1 MDPKKE
7 LFIDTLIKTFGNI
20 TQTAQMVGVVR
31 QTYYDWLKHD
41 PEFKAAIDNITNADY
56 LEAKKDFIEA
66 SLMKLIVKGNPA
78 AVIFAAKTICKDR
91 GYIERQE
98 IDVSKIGITW
108 VEERYTDNN
117 EIDPKANGG
126 N

>member
-1 MDPKKE
+1 MDAKKK
-7 LFIDTLIKTFGNI
+7 LFIDTLLKTFGNV
-20 TQTAQMVGVVR
+20 TQTAQIVGVVR
-31 QTYYDWLKHD
+31 QTYYDWMNND
-41 PEFKAAIDNITNADY
+41 EEFKMAIAKITDEDY

-98 IDVSKIGITW
+98 VDVKAIPIVW
-108 VEERYTDNN
+108 N
-117 EIDPKANGG
+117 ETTIVDGLNKETE
-126 N
+126 